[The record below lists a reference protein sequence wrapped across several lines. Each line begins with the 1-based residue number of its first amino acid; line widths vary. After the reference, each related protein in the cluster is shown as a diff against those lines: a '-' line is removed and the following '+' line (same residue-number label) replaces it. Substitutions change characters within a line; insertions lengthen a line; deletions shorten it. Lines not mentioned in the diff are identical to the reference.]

1 VTIRIYP
8 SRLPGEALET
18 HDHAGMTIA
27 DWFSDNVKDWS
38 QDLVHPVVV
47 EINGISI
54 PSDEWALTYIT
65 TESDVRIYPVP
76 YGTGLEIVAWAAV
89 AVAVASAAY
98 AIYMMSSMQTGGYSQ
113 PGNGDQIELNPAK
126 ANSARLGD
134 PIREIFG
141 KYRVW
146 PDYVVQPVSR
156 FVNEK
161 DLITSMFLTIG
172 VGVFTLPA
180 SEIRIGNTP
189 ISAFGDDV
197 SYVIYPP
204 GADVSADN
212 RTENWFNSPEVGN
225 TTSGTAGL
233 DLGSSGPQTVSVVA
247 DALLVNGNTVTLIG
261 SSSSDDSTEIPPS
274 WVVGTVIDI
283 EAPDTYSIDLNNGYS
298 VIYGSVSE
306 MAPVVGMAMS
316 LEINNDQYDLFVAAY
331 TAPVPAVPGVGGST
345 ASITAS
351 ASPTTYDFSVVPQT
365 FTLTWQTVTRTISLI
380 SNYVTMS
387 GLVNAI
393 TSQLTSSGLRARDSS
408 GRVVIDEISS
418 PYAGGAITHSSL
430 PVSVF
435 GSAPVDVT
443 GVKSTGGTAAVPASL
458 RLAYDSATGMKFAGI
473 PLGSQRL
480 SLYPTDMSY
489 QITAI
494 DAFTI
499 TVRRVT
505 VTQDSSGASIIT
517 PDPTWPGF
525 IQRTMLDGSVTGVND
540 DYDWVGPFL
549 SCPDGETTNC
559 IEVNLNF
566 QNGLARYNSKGKK
579 KSQTVVLYIQYRIAG
594 ATNWTSLELS
604 YTRNTED
611 QIGFTRVIN
620 VAVGQYEIR
629 MRRKDPPGG
638 GSTRDQVYWQAL
650 RSRLAKRPSSYS
662 DITTIALSIRT
673 GNRLGA
679 QSDRRVNVTPTRQY
693 DGNTSRSISGALYHV
708 LKSLGYSDNEIDSEA
723 IDALENTYWTP
734 RGETFDFSTSDSMS
748 ALDMLKTITNAG
760 MGYFLLSDGMA
771 SVGREGTKPWTGMIT
786 PQETTTN
793 LTTSFKSPN
802 DDDYD
807 GVDVTYIS
815 DITWAEETVQ
825 CRLTGVPTPVKVEN
839 YSLDGVVTQDR
850 AWRIGMRRLLGYQL
864 QRLSYETS
872 TEMDALCYEFMD
884 RIIFADDIP
893 GNQTLSCLI
902 TAMSYDSTKITLSL
916 SEPPDWSFPNPR
928 VVIRDQEGSAS
939 ALLTPTRVDEFT
951 ITVPLSSSISPDSW
965 IMDDPNIEP
974 PRLMFCSSNRV
985 GYDALIGE
993 ISPGSDGTNDV
1004 TAIQYNPAKYQYDNA
1019 TYPGDVV

>member
-1 VTIRIYP
+1 MTIRIFP
-8 SRLPGEALET
+8 SRLPGEPLEK
-18 HDHAGMTIA
+18 HEHHTIILSE
-27 DWFSDNVKDWS
+27 WFSKNVEGWS
-38 QDLVHPVVV
+38 LEVAHPIVV
-47 EINGISI
+47 EIDGIAVK
-54 PSDEWALTYIT
+54 PDDWPKT
-65 TESDVRIYPVP
+65 TIEPESEVNVFPVP

-126 ANSARLGD
+126 ANTAKLGD

-161 DLITSMFLTIG
+161 DLITSMLLNIG
-172 VGVFTLPA
+172 VGNFTLPA

-197 SYVIYPP
+197 TYTIYPP
-204 GADVSADN
+204 GANVSADS
-212 RTENWFNSPEVGN
+212 RSENWFNSPEVGN

-247 DALLVNGNTVTLIG
+247 DALLVNANTVTLIG
-261 SSSSDDSTEIPPS
+261 SSSSDDSTEIPPA
-274 WVVGTVIDI
+274 WVVGTIIEI
-283 EAPDTYSIDLNNGYS
+283 EAPDTYAIDLNNGYS

-306 MAPVVGMAMS
+306 MAPVVGMPMT

-331 TAPVPAVPGVGGST
+331 SAPVPAVPGVGGST
-345 ASITAS
+345 ASISAS
-351 ASPTTYDFSVVPQT
+351 ASPTTYDFSSVPQT
-365 FTLTWQTVTRTISLI
+365 FNLTWQTVTRTISLI

-393 TSQLTSSGLRARDSS
+393 TSQLTGSGLRARDNS
-408 GRVVIDEISS
+408 GRIVIDEVSS
-418 PYAGGAITHSSL
+418 PFAGGAITHSAL

-443 GVKSTGGTAAVPASL
+443 GVKSTGGTAAVPASI
-458 RLAYDSATGMKFAGI
+458 RLAYDSATGTKFAGI
-473 PLGSQRL
+473 PLGQQRL
-480 SLYPTDMSY
+480 TLYPTLMSF

-499 TVRRVT
+499 SVKRVT
-505 VTQDSSGASIIT
+505 VTQDSSGANIVT

-525 IQRTMLDGSVTGVND
+525 SQRTILDGSVTGVND

-559 IEVNLNF
+559 IELNLNF
-566 QNGLARYNSKGKK
+566 QNGLAKYNSKGKK
-579 KSQTVVLYIQYRIAG
+579 KSQTVGLYIQYRIAG
-594 ATNWTSLELS
+594 TTNWTTLELS
-604 YTRNTED
+604 YTRSIED

-620 VAVGQYEIR
+620 VSSGQYEVR
-629 MRRKDPPGG
+629 MRRKDPPAG

-650 RSRLAKRPSSYS
+650 RARLPKRPTSYA
-662 DITTIALSIRT
+662 DITTIALSVRT

-679 QSDRRVNVTPTRQY
+679 QSDRRINVTPTRQY
-693 DGNTSRSISGALYHV
+693 DGDVSRSISGALYHV
-708 LKSLGYSDNEIDSEA
+708 LKSLGYSDSEIDANA
-723 IDALENTYWTP
+723 INSLESSYWTP
-734 RGETFDFSTSDSMS
+734 RGETFDFSTTDSIS
-748 ALDMLKTITNAG
+748 ALDMLKTITNSG
-760 MGYFLLSDGMA
+760 MSYFLLSDGLA
-771 SVGREGTKPWTGMIT
+771 SVGREGIKPWTGMIT
-786 PQETTTN
+786 PQESTAE

-802 DDDYD
+802 EDDYD
-807 GVDVTYIS
+807 GVDVTYINEL
-815 DITWAEETVQ
+815 TWAEETVQ
-825 CRLTGVPTPVKVEN
+825 CRLNGKPTPIKVEN
-839 YSLDGVVTQDR
+839 FQLDGVLNQDR
-850 AWRIGMRRLLGYQL
+850 AYRIGMRRLLGYQL
-864 QRLSYETS
+864 QRLSHDTS
-872 TEMDALCYEFMD
+872 TEMDALCYQYMD
-884 RIIFADDIP
+884 RIILSDDIP
-893 GNQTLSCLI
+893 GSQTLSCLI
-902 TAMSYDSTKITLSL
+902 ENMSYDTNTITLYL
-916 SEPPDWSFPNPR
+916 NEAPDWSFPNPR
-928 VVIRDQEGSAS
+928 VVIRDQEGNAS
-939 ALLTPTRVDEFT
+939 SLLIPKRVDDFT
-951 ITVPLSSSISPDSW
+951 ITVPNTSALSPEMW
-965 IMDDPNIEP
+965 IMDDPAIEP
-974 PRLMFCSSNRV
+974 PRLLFCSSTRV

-1004 TAIQYNPAKYQYDNA
+1004 MAIQYNPAKYQYDDS

>member
-1 VTIRIYP
+1 MTIRIYP
-8 SRLPGEALET
+8 SRLPGEPLET
-18 HDHAGMTIA
+18 HYHSGMTIA
-27 DWFSDNVKDWS
+27 DWFSDNVNGWS
-38 QDLVHPVVV
+38 HDLVHPVVV

-54 PSDEWALTYIT
+54 PPDEWALTNIT
-65 TESDVRIYPVP
+65 AESDVRIYPIP

-197 SYVIYPP
+197 SYIIYPP

-212 RTENWFNSPEVGN
+212 RSENWFNSPEVGN

-247 DALLVNGNTVTLIG
+247 DAILVNGNTVTLIG

-283 EAPDTYSIDLNNGYS
+283 EAPDTYSIDQNNGYS

-306 MAPVVGMAMS
+306 LAPVVGMAMT

-351 ASPTTYDFSVVPQT
+351 ASPTTYDFSAVPQT

-418 PYAGGAITHSSL
+418 PYAGGAITHSAL

-458 RLAYDSATGMKFAGI
+458 KLAYDSATGMKFAGI

-480 SLYPTDMSY
+480 SLYPTNMSY

-494 DAFTI
+494 DALTI
-499 TVRRVT
+499 TVRRVA
-505 VTQDSSGASIIT
+505 VTQDSTGASVIT

-525 IQRTMLDGSVTGVND
+525 IQRTILDGSVTGVND

-559 IEVNLNF
+559 IELNLNF

-594 ATNWTSLELS
+594 ATNWTTLELS

-620 VAVGQYEIR
+620 VAAGQYEVR
-629 MRRKDPPGG
+629 MRRKDPPSG
-638 GSTRDQVYWQAL
+638 GSTRDQVFWQAL
-650 RSRLAKRPSSYS
+650 RSRLSTRPSRYS

-693 DGNTSRSISGALYHV
+693 DGSISRSISGALYHV
-708 LKSLGYSDNEIDSEA
+708 LKSLGYSDSEIDINA
-723 IDALENTYWTP
+723 INALENTYWTP

-760 MGYFLLSDGMA
+760 MSYFLLSDGMA
-771 SVGREGTKPWTGMIT
+771 SVGREGVKPWTGMIT
-786 PQETTTN
+786 PQESTAELTTT
-793 LTTSFKSPN
+793 FKSPN
-802 DDDYD
+802 EDDYD

-815 DITWAEETVQ
+815 EVTWAEETVQ
-825 CRLTGVPTPVKVEN
+825 CRLSGMPTPVKVEN
-839 YSLDGVVTQDR
+839 YSLDGVVNQDR

-864 QRLSYETS
+864 QRLSHETS

-902 TAMSYDSTKITLSL
+902 TAMSYDSTKITLTL

-928 VVIRDQEGSAS
+928 VVIRDQEGTAS

-951 ITVPLSSSISPDSW
+951 ISVPRSSSIAPDSW

-974 PRLMFCSSNRV
+974 PRLMFCSSTRV

-1004 TAIQYNPAKYQYDNA
+1004 TAIQYNPAKYQYDDS